1 VTALLAVL
9 RAWLAR
15 RQADPH
21 PHGGDYFDT
30 LP

>member
-1 VTALLAVL
+1 VTALLEIL
-9 RAWLAR
+9 RAWLER

-21 PHGGDYFDT
+21 PHGADYFDS